1 MNKITVQSL
10 IDEVV
15 KFREERDWQKTIS
28 LKNVAIALNLEA
40 AEVLEHF
47 QWKSDE
53 EMEKYIKSH
62 KIEVEEEVMDV
73 LFHVAL
79 LAEMLGTNV
88 DEMFL
93 KKMEKNKIK
102 YPVEKVKGKNPHI

>member
-1 MNKITVQSL
+1 MQSL

-53 EMEKYIKSH
+53 EMETYIKSH
-62 KIEVEEEVMDV
+62 KTEVEEEVMDV